1 MNQHLKLHPVTE
13 RPINAETP
21 LNSLGDAHTSTN
33 LFYIRNHFDIPELD
47 SKQYQLKINGSVTDP
62 LELTLKQLNDFPE
75 KSLTIVM
82 ECAGNGRSSM
92 KPAIKGTPW
101 NLGAISQAQFAGT
114 PLHYVLEAANLT
126 KETKEIRF
134 TGADH
139 GLLRTGEIE
148 NYIRSLPLEIAL
160 HPDTILA
167 WEMNGEN
174 LSLQHGFPLRLVVP
188 GWYGMASVKWLREIT
203 ALTKPFEGFF
213 QSQEYVYIG
222 EQGIPDQTPVTFM
235 RVRSLIIEPESGS
248 SFKKD
253 GIRISGIAWS
263 GDGAVKKVELS
274 FDGGNSWIEAALQ
287 STSSIYGVR
296 RWIYDWQPKERG
308 KYNIIARAADAAG
321 NVQPVEPRWNKG
333 GYGNNVAHRIEA
345 TIVRILQQN

>member
-21 LNSLGDAHTSTN
+21 LNSLSNAHTPTN

-47 SKQYQLKINGSVTDP
+47 SKQYQIKINGSVTDP
-62 LELTLKQLNDFPE
+62 LELTLKQLNEFPE
-75 KSLTIVM
+75 KSLTVVM

-92 KPAIKGTPW
+92 RPAIKGTAW

-126 KETKEIRF
+126 KDSKEIRF

-139 GLLRTGEIE
+139 GLLRTGETG

-167 WEMNGEN
+167 WEMNGET
-174 LSLQHGFPLRLVVP
+174 LSSQHGFPLRLVVP

-203 ALTKPFEGFF
+203 ALTRSFNGFF

-222 EQGIPDQTPVTFM
+222 EQGIPDQTPVTYM
-235 RVRSLIIEPESGS
+235 RVRSLIIEPEDSSGL
-248 SFKKD
+248 KK
-253 GIRISGIAWS
+253 GEIRLSGIAWS
-263 GDGAVKKVELS
+263 GDGAVVKVELS
-274 FDGGNSWIEAALQ
+274 FDGGDSWKETTLQ
-287 STSSIYGVR
+287 ESSSTYEVT
-296 RWIYDWQPKERG
+296 RWEYDWQPKSAGRY
-308 KYNIIARAADAAG
+308 KIISRATDSSG
-321 NVQPVEPRWNKG
+321 NTQPLKSLWNKG
-333 GYGNNVAHRIEA
+333 GYGNNAVHQIEI
-345 TIVRILQQN
+345 IVD